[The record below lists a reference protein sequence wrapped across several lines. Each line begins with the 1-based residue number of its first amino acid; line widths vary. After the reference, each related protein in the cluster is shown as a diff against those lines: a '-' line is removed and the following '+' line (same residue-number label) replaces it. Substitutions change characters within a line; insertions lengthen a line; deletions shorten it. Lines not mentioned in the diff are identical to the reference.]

1 MRELVRKTYGAV
13 ADKGGVVPEAGDRTM
28 ENLPSAIESIPQT
41 HGVLT
46 ELEVTA
52 NGEYLPEEGVDGFSK
67 VVANVVPT
75 KRVVLPSIKVTNN
88 LIVDGYWAGE
98 LVDTITLTNMK
109 DMFRN
114 CSSLQSLDVSNWDVS
129 NVIDFI
135 YMFDSCSSLQSLDV
149 SNWNVGNATGMGNM
163 FYSCSSLQSLDV
175 SNWDVS
181 NVTSIYN
188 MFYGCSSLKELD
200 VRNWD
205 TRNLKKIYNTFNSCI
220 SLQMLDVSKWDA
232 SKVETI
238 TIPFGG
244 CTSLKSIIGNKSIDD
259 VLENNIGALNGLK
272 ISVNPFPGT
281 PNIDRASLRALINGL
296 ADLTGQTAQTLTL
309 GDTLRTKL
317 TEEDIA
323 IATSK
328 NWSIS

>member
-1 MRELVRKTYGAV
+1 MARLLNEQLERLRELVRKTYGAV
-13 ADKGGVVPEAGDRTM
+13 ADKGGVVPGAGDRTM

-114 CSSLQSLDVSNWDVS
+114 
-129 NVIDFI
+129 
-135 YMFDSCSSLQSLDV
+135 
-149 SNWNVGNATGMGNM
+149 
-163 FYSCSSLQSLDV
+163 CSSLQSLDV